1 MTSTSH
7 PLPKDHGSTAGNS
20 PLDRMP
26 AVEVRSAE
34 QEVHA
39 VLRRRIIE
47 DLPPGT
53 PLPLA
58 QLAEQF
64 SVSTMPVRA
73 ALRQLQAE
81 GLVEHRPRRGS
92 VVAALTS
99 ADFMDLYTVRM
110 ALEGIAARCGA
121 PALSDEDL
129 DSMRATFGQLN
140 ELRLDDVDIIDH
152 YFELDLALHDTCYH
166 KSKRPRLIEL
176 IESYRRQSE
185 RYFRMY
191 LRDRLNLPGDVERQR
206 RFLRACEQRHP
217 EQAEKAIRELFEWT
231 MQHVLAGMPGDPMSL
246 EAKQLS

>member
-1 MTSTSH
+1 MQ
-7 PLPKDHGSTAGNS
+7 
-20 PLDRMP
+20 

-39 VLRRRIIE
+39 ALRRQIIE

-58 QLAEQF
+58 QLAERF

-92 VVAALTS
+92 VVASLTS
-99 ADFMDLYTVRM
+99 ADFIDLYTVRM

-129 DSMRATFGQLN
+129 DSMRTTFGKLS
-140 ELRLDDVDIIDH
+140 ELRLDDVNIIDH
-152 YFELDLALHDTCYH
+152 YLVLDLALHDTCYRN
-166 KSKRPRLIEL
+166 SQRPRLIEL

-191 LRDRLNLPGDVERQR
+191 LRERLNLPGDVERQGQ
-206 RFLRACEQRHP
+206 FLRACEQRHP
-217 EQAEKAIRELFEWT
+217 EHAEKAIRELFEWT
-231 MQHVLAGMPGDPMSL
+231 MRHVLTGMPGQPVVASGLDS
-246 EAKQLS
+246 

>member
-1 MTSTSH
+1 MTSTSRS
-7 PLPKDHGSTAGNS
+7 LPQDQGSTAGSS
-20 PLDRMP
+20 PIDRMP

-99 ADFMDLYTVRM
+99 ADFIDLYTVRM
-110 ALEGIAARCGA
+110 AIEGIAARCGA
-121 PALSDEDL
+121 PALADKDL
-129 DSMRATFGQLN
+129 DSMRTTFGKLSQM
-140 ELRLDDVDIIDH
+140 RVDDVDIIDH
-152 YFELDLALHDTCYH
+152 YLALDLALHDTCYR
-166 KSKRPRLIEL
+166 KSQRPRLIEL

-191 LRDRLNLPGDVERQR
+191 LRDRLNLPGDVERQG

-217 EQAEKAIRELFEWT
+217 EHAEMAIRELFEWT
-231 MQHVLAGMPGDPMSL
+231 MQHVLAGMPGELTSL
-246 EAKQLS
+246 EVKQPG